1 MANRLDLP
9 LNCPSLAVWERC
21 YAGAP
26 PTLNTLRRTF
36 TALVRWAFSSKT
48 REDGYAEELGCLVWD
63 EDPTKAQLQIQAA
76 SVMDPG
82 DTEQVPGILISCGKE
97 GVTFDRPTI
106 TSKGAESP
114 DTAAHYRNYLASAK
128 LQFVC
133 KAFDADVAC
142 MMSDYLLLFLSA
154 LEARLRETFGWL
166 MDYKPVNQTEP
177 TMTQKAQSDNTT
189 RWYES
194 VVTLDIAYSYSV
206 FVARESKRLK
216 DFTME
221 ARVDSGIN
229 S

>member
-1 MANRLDLP
+1 
-9 LNCPSLAVWERC
+9 
-21 YAGAP
+21 
-26 PTLNTLRRTF
+26 
-36 TALVRWAFSSKT
+36 
-48 REDGYAEELGCLVWD
+48 
-63 EDPTKAQLQIQAA
+63 
-76 SVMDPG
+76 
-82 DTEQVPGILISCGKE
+82 
-97 GVTFDRPTI
+97 
-106 TSKGAESP
+106 
-114 DTAAHYRNYLASAK
+114 
-128 LQFVC
+128 
-133 KAFDADVAC
+133 
-142 MMSDYLLLFLSA
+142 MMSDYLILFLAA